1 MPTLTLRARTL
12 PYRPE
17 LRAHE
22 KICTRCGIM
31 FTVNKSRGPH
41 NTECRDCR

>member
-1 MPTLTLRARTL
+1 MVTTLRARTL

-22 KICTRCGIM
+22 RVCTRCGIV
-31 FTVNKSRGPH
+31 FYTRTDRKQFA
-41 NTECRDCR
+41 ECRDCR